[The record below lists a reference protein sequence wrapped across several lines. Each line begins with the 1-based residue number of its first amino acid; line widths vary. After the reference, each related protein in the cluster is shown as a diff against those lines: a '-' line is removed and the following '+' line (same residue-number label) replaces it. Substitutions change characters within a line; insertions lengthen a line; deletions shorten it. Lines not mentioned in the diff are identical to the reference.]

1 VEAATS
7 VTVTEQRWLTAL
19 AQGSTMVE
27 LAAAEGYS
35 ERHLR
40 RMLADVYRRLGAD
53 GRIQALVRAA
63 TLGLLDDSSRTE
75 HASTSSVPE

>member
-7 VTVTEQRWLTAL
+7 VTVTERRWLTAL
-19 AQGSTMVE
+19 AQDSTMVE
-27 LAAAEGYS
+27 LAVAEGYS

-53 GRIQALVRAA
+53 GRVHAPVRTV

-75 HASTSSVPE
+75 DAGTSSVPE